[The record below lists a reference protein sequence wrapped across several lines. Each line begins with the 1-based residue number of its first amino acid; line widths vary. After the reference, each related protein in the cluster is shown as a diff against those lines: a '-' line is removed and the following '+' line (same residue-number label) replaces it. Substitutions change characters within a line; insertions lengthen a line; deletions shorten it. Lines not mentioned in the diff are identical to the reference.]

1 MTPDEYKQ
9 SRIDDLLDR
18 YFENDIR
25 IGEVKLKLEGMELST
40 SEIDDL
46 INSARDAKRDIKR
59 GR

>member
-18 YFENDIR
+18 YFDNDIR
-25 IGEVKLKLEGMELST
+25 IGDVKLKLEGMELST
-40 SEIDDL
+40 SEVDDF
-46 INSARDAKRDIKR
+46 INTARNANRDIKR

>member
-18 YFENDIR
+18 YFDNEIR
-25 IGEVKLKLEGMELST
+25 IGDVRLKLEGMEIST
-40 SEIDDL
+40 SEVDDL
-46 INSARDAKRDIKR
+46 VNSARDAKRDIKR

>member
-18 YFENDIR
+18 YFENEIR
-25 IGEVKLKLEGMELST
+25 IGDVKLKLEGMELST

-46 INSARDAKRDIKR
+46 VNSARDAKRDIKR

>member
-18 YFENDIR
+18 YFDNDIR
-25 IGEVKLKLEGMELST
+25 IGDVKLKLEGMELST
-40 SEIDDL
+40 SEVDDL

>member
-18 YFENDIR
+18 YFENEIR
-25 IGEVKLKLEGMELST
+25 IGDVKLKLEGMELST
-40 SEIDDL
+40 SEVDDL